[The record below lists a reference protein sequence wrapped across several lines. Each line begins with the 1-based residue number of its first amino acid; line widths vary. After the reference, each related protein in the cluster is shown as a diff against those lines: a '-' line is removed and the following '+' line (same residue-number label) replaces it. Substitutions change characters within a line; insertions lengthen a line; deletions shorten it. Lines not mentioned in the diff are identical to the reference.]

1 MLMRCSAC
9 QAEIPDDSSQ
19 CPICEGIQSQA
30 TPSRRVRRRS
40 ESAVEEDLARAAAYN
55 HRVKRIVLLSLVSII
70 PGLGLVLAPV
80 VIVLIS
86 LVLRQGRGDPMF
98 TAARGAWVTLAI
110 AIFTTACNWIGLGLI
125 AMSFLGA
132 E

>member
-9 QAEIPDDSSQ
+9 QAEIPDESAQ
-19 CPICEGIQSQA
+19 CPVCGGIQSQA
-30 TPSRRVRRRS
+30 TAPRKARRRS
-40 ESAVEEDLARAAAYN
+40 ESVVEADLARAAAYN
-55 HRVKRIVLLSLVSII
+55 HRVKRIVLLTLVAII

-86 LVLRQGRGDPMF
+86 LVLRRGKGDPMF
-98 TAARGAWVTLAI
+98 TAARGARITLVVAI
-110 AIFTTACNWIGLGLI
+110 LTTACNWIGLGLI
-125 AMSFLGA
+125 AMSLLGA